1 MSQNT
6 EKIAKRRRKHHIRIE
21 SPETEESLEK
31 ACIYVAQYWSD
42 ILRLNL
48 FNTNVQNFSQWL
60 VTKTNPLNRKLIDR
74 FQLELAQLI
83 FNEIGGLEYSSENP
97 DEHSLDFE
105 RWVGCFEHGPNTYL
119 AEVCQTLSISFLYF
133 PSQTGWYVNPGRV
146 INRFGDIRVV

>member
-1 MSQNT
+1 MKQSA
-6 EKIAKRRRKHHIRIE
+6 EKLAQRRREYYYQHQT
-21 SPETEESLEK
+21 PEIEESLGRS
-31 ACIYVAQYWSD
+31 CLFVVQYWAD

-60 VTKTNPLNRKLIDR
+60 VTQTHPLKRDLIDR
-74 FQLELAQLI
+74 FQDELAQLI
-83 FNEIGGLEYSSENP
+83 FDEIGGLEYSPEKT

-119 AEVCQTLSISFLYF
+119 AKVCQALSISFLYF

-146 INRFGDIRVV
+146 INRFGEIRMV